1 MGAASIDS
9 LGHRASQKRVRRWS
23 RLLTVALSAVLAVS
37 ICVLPARTAFANQV
51 LELPQTTAPVSSPA
65 ASADGAAEPEPQR
78 QAVAPMP
85 SGLGSVD
92 DYENQGESSY
102 SGGIANAPSNLRID
116 PNGNRDALVKDVVLG
131 ALVIG
136 LFALEAH
143 AARQHRHR

>member
-1 MGAASIDS
+1 M
-9 LGHRASQKRVRRWS
+9 
-23 RLLTVALSAVLAVS
+23 
-37 ICVLPARTAFANQV
+37 
-51 LELPQTTAPVSSPA
+51 
-65 ASADGAAEPEPQR
+65 
-78 QAVAPMP
+78 APMP

-102 SGGIANAPSNLRID
+102 PAAVAGAPSNLRVD

-143 AARQHRHR
+143 AAQQHRHR